1 MKMELIQP
9 FVNSL
14 DAVVAEIMG
23 CSAKI
28 SDIAMSEA
36 SSRKRGFAARV
47 CISGDIEG
55 SILLDLDVTAAKRAA
70 QFLSGDNGEPAD
82 ELKRE
87 AVCELSNMVVGNAVT
102 QLNDRGFKFKVHPP
116 EIYSVDGNL
125 KESVDTEALVL
136 NFETPCGCVCLDVAL
151 KYSLHRATELT
162 GASVS

>member
-23 CSAKI
+23 CSAQI
-28 SDIAMSEA
+28 SDVVMSEG
-36 SSRKRGFAARV
+36 SSRQRGFAARV

-55 SILLDLDVTAAKRAA
+55 SILLELDETAAKRAA
-70 QFLSGDNGEPAD
+70 KFLTGDGGEPAD
-82 ELKRE
+82 DSAND

-116 EIYSVDGNL
+116 ETFAVNGNP
-125 KESVDTEALVL
+125 KDAMDTEALVL
-136 NFETPCGCVCLDVAL
+136 RFDTPCGIVCLDVAM
-151 KYSLHRATELT
+151 KYNLHRTSEPAIVIAT
-162 GASVS
+162 

>member
-23 CSAKI
+23 CSAQI
-28 SDIAMSEA
+28 SDVAMSEA
-36 SSRKRGFAARV
+36 SSRQPGIAARV
-47 CISGDIEG
+47 CISGEIEG

-70 QFLSGDNGEPAD
+70 QFLSGDNAEPAD
-82 ELKRE
+82 ESARE

-116 EIYSVDGNL
+116 EIYSKDGNL
-125 KESVDTEALVL
+125 QESADTEALVL
-136 NFETPCGCVCLDVAL
+136 RFDTTCGIVCLDVAL
-151 KYSLHRATELT
+151 KYNLHRAAELT
-162 GASVS
+162 PASVS

>member
-23 CSAKI
+23 CSAQI

-55 SILLDLDVTAAKRAA
+55 SILLDLDETAAKRAA

-82 ELKRE
+82 ESKRE

-125 KESVDTEALVL
+125 KESIDTEALVL

-151 KYSLHRATELT
+151 KYNLHRAAELT
-162 GASVS
+162 SASVS